1 MTTHQKITVSM
12 FLAIRNFVNLNKE
25 TAMKNTK
32 FAKSYESFMVTVD
45 AIQAHSEIQGV
56 NKKGLT
62 VDKNT
67 LKKKLIGLAIKNS
80 KKVAIIAK
88 SNKNETLFSEV
99 NFNESDLLRMAEVT
113 LKDNVQ
119 VIYDRVDVHLAEL
132 ADQGITADT
141 QKLFLDTITAF
152 NNSLS
157 TPRTGIT
164 ERSKITQKLP
174 VLFNEA
180 EAALEIMDL
189 AVESMKDEDLDF
201 YNGYMNARKL
211 VDVGSKRLSLT
222 ATVKDIYNGEPV
234 KGVLFTFKPALANGF
249 QGIGNPEITKKT
261 ADKGSF
267 NVKNMAAGSYN
278 VLVSKPGYKDKT
290 VTVIVIDGERSELKV
305 ELERA

>member
-12 FLAIRNFVNLNKE
+12 FLTIRNFVNLNKE
-25 TAMKNTK
+25 TALKNVR
-32 FAKSYESFMVTVD
+32 FAKSYETFMATVD

-62 VDKNT
+62 IDKNT

-80 KKVAIIAK
+80 KKVDIIAR
-88 SNKNETLFSEV
+88 SNKNETLYKEV

-113 LKDNVQ
+113 LKDRVQ
-119 VIYDRVDVHLAEL
+119 IIYERVDAHLAEL

-180 EAALEIMDL
+180 ESALEIMDL
-189 AVESMKDEDLDF
+189 AAESVKDEEPDF
-201 YNGYMNARKL
+201 YNGYKNARKL
-211 VDVGSKRLSLT
+211 VEVSSKRLSLT
-222 ATVKDIYNGEPV
+222 ATVTDIQNGEPV
-234 KGVLFTFKPALANGF
+234 KGVLFTFKPALSTGMLGNANT
-249 QGIGNPEITKKT
+249 EITKKS
-261 ADKGSF
+261 AEKGSF

-290 VTVIVIDGERSELKV
+290 VTVIVVDGERSELVV
-305 ELERA
+305 ELEKA

>member
-25 TAMKNTK
+25 SAMKNVK
-32 FAKSYESFMVTVD
+32 FAKSYETFMVTVD

-62 VDKNT
+62 IDKNT
-67 LKKKLIGLAIKNS
+67 LKKKLIALAIKNS

-88 SNKNETLFSEV
+88 SIGNETLYNEI

-113 LKDNVQ
+113 LKDSAEI
-119 VIYDRVDVHLAEL
+119 IYDRVEAHLAEL
-132 ADQGITADT
+132 ADQGITPDT
-141 QKLFLDTITAF
+141 QKLFLETTTAF

-157 TPRTGIT
+157 QPRTSIT
-164 ERSKITQKLP
+164 ERKKITQKLP
-174 VLFNEA
+174 VLFDEA
-180 EAALEIMDL
+180 EAALKIMDL
-189 AVESMKDEDLDF
+189 ATESVKDEQPDF
-201 YNGYMNARKL
+201 YNGYKNARKL
-211 VDVGSKRLSLT
+211 VEVSSKRLSLT
-222 ATVKDIYNGEPV
+222 ATVKDIYNGQPV
-234 KGVLFTFKPALANGF
+234 KGVLFTFRPVLANGF
-249 QGIGNPEITKKT
+249 QGNGNSEITKKT

-278 VLVSKPGYKDKT
+278 VVVSKPGYKDKT
-290 VTVIVIDGERSELKV
+290 ITVIVVDGERSDLNV

>member
-12 FLAIRNFVNLNKE
+12 YLAIRNFVNLNKE
-25 TAMKNTK
+25 KAMKNAK

-62 VDKNT
+62 IDKNT
-67 LKKKLIGLAIKNS
+67 LKKKLITLAIKNS

-88 SNKNETLFSEV
+88 SNKNETLFNEV
-99 NFNESDLLRMAEVT
+99 NFNESDLLRMAEVS
-113 LKDNVQ
+113 LKDRAEI
-119 VIYDRVDVHLAEL
+119 IYDRVEANLTEL
-132 ADQGITADT
+132 SDQGINPDT
-141 QKLFLDTITAF
+141 QKLFMETIRAF
-152 NNSLS
+152 NNAISS
-157 TPRTGIT
+157 PRTGIT

-174 VLFNEA
+174 VLFGEA
-180 EAALEIMDL
+180 DTAIEIMDL
-189 AVESMKDEDLDF
+189 SVESMKDEDLDF

-234 KGVLFTFKPALANGF
+234 KGVLFTFRPALANGV
-249 QGIGNPEITKKT
+249 QGSASPEITKKT

-267 NVKNMAAGSYN
+267 NVKNMAAGSYS

-290 VTVIVIDGERSELKV
+290 VSVIVVDGERSELDV
-305 ELERA
+305 ELERV